1 MPKPPE
7 DPIKASKRQ
16 HDRDRQE
23 RAHMVRLSVEQQGK
37 ADRLRG
43 TRSVAGLLRDLLDE
57 VPDKSFVKVAGEKVI
72 RSPKARK

>member
-1 MPKPPE
+1 MSKPPE

-23 RAHMVRLSVEQQGK
+23 RAHMVRLSVEQQRK
-37 ADRLRG
+37 AERIRG
-43 TRSVAGLLRDLLDE
+43 ARSVAGLLRDLLEDA
-57 VPDKSFVKVAGEKVI
+57 PDSFVKVAGEKVI